1 MKLKRKN
8 SNNIMN
14 TSYTKKKLVE
24 KLVLFVFF
32 FAVSLFV
39 KAQSTVYFTNMV
51 NPVSTGS
58 YAATAVG
65 TTGSFATNTLS
76 WTGYDAT
83 TYPGYYLTS
92 GSAGQVTVTFGTP
105 VTLASCGSSNG
116 NLIVKWGST
125 SNRPL
130 NVSINGAANVQIDA
144 VAVSADR
151 SVVRTATYAIPSS
164 ITSISSIKLVSS
176 GGGAVYIFS
185 LDLQTCAA
193 GPTLAVTGSPTAFT
207 YVYGSGPSATQ
218 QISVSG
224 QLLVAGSSVKVDA
237 PTGFEVSLSSGS
249 GYAPSVTIPNTAG
262 GTLAATPVYVRLA
275 AGLAVGPYSG
285 NISISGGG
293 ASNSPTVAVTGTV
306 TAPPSPTLSVT
317 PLTLTGFNYQQG
329 SGPSTTQTISVSGSA
344 LTAGQNVTV
353 TVPSGYEVSLS
364 SGSGFGPSVSIT
376 NTAGGT
382 LSSTTVYVRLAAGLS
397 QSVSVTGNITVSG
410 GGAATSP
417 TVALSGS
424 VSAPPSAAL
433 GVSVTSLTGF
443 SYIFGSGPSTN
454 KTVDVT
460 GTLLTAGV
468 AVTVTATA
476 SYEVATSS
484 TGPFSSSVSIP
495 NTAGGTL
502 VATTIYVR
510 LKSGFSVSASYPGSL
525 TVSGGGAAS
534 DATVSLSGA
543 VLATPLPA
551 PTVGTPSTA
560 TEDGFTANWSTVPN
574 ATGGYI
580 VNVYQGTTLTK
591 TVNVSGQTST
601 STVINGLS
609 STTSY
614 SYKVVA
620 VGDGT
625 NYSNSVE
632 SVASST
638 IMTLTATIV
647 VDPACVITLYDSD
660 FTDWDAVTASG
671 TSSNAVSVNTRGGA
685 GFVLT
690 QDMTVNPTAG
700 KLAIRIDSPTS
711 HSERSLYLA
720 PLNFLNGGS
729 IIIYGK
735 NTTSSS
741 MGGIVGATAVTDVNT
756 GTAVTIANVRST
768 DANGGVYAL
777 RFTLPAG
784 AAANK
789 VYEYKMRGEVYRII
803 VCTNAPATPYIT
815 TYPIPSKT
823 LSTSAVVGGSSTVM
837 NILVRGYNLTG
848 DVSLSIVGA
857 DAGRFSLPV
866 PSIAQASASTWKNVA
881 IVYNPSV
888 VVGVHNAQ
896 LKIESPGAATV
907 YVNLVGLTTP
917 TAGTT
922 PVILANTNPLPFWT
936 ALIAT
941 TSNTINIAGINLT
954 GNVTLAI
961 EGSSQFTLSTT
972 SIPKT
977 DALAGSILTI
987 NYLGNITVTTDNA
1000 TLVISSPGATTVRVP
1015 LIGYTLENRPVI
1027 KTINFL
1033 VSPSGS
1039 GVVSWAP
1046 AGNRFMVGTVL
1057 NVTATPEVNFKL
1069 DYWSDAT
1076 GNKRLNRNIIVGDL
1090 STITVFFVP
1099 GQQTP
1104 ITDPT
1109 GALVAYLPTDIT
1121 STSFTASWSTVSDA
1135 SSYTVNVYD
1144 ANNTIVATFN
1154 TSSTTQSVTGLTP
1167 NTPYTYQVIAN
1178 NTANDT
1184 SARVGPF
1191 NTLSVINPIN
1201 CGE

>member
-1 MKLKRKN
+1 M
-8 SNNIMN
+8 
-14 TSYTKKKLVE
+14 
-24 KLVLFVFF
+24 
-32 FAVSLFV
+32 VS
-39 KAQSTVYFTNMV
+39 
-51 NPVSTGS
+51 PVAAGS
-58 YAATAVG
+58 YSATAAG
-65 TTGSFATNTLS
+65 TTGAFTTNILS
-76 WTGYDAT
+76 GWTGYDAA

-92 GSAGQVTVTFGTP
+92 GSAGQVTVTFGTSIS
-105 VTLASCGSSNG
+105 LASCGSSNG
-116 NLIVKWGST
+116 NIIVKWGST

-130 NVSINGAANVQIDA
+130 NVSLNGGANVQIDA
-144 VAVSADR
+144 VASSAER
-151 SVVRTATYAIPSS
+151 SVVRTATYAIPTS
-164 ITSISSIKLVSS
+164 TASISSLRLVSS

-185 LDLQTCAA
+185 LEVQTCAA
-193 GPTLAVTGSPTAFT
+193 GPTLSVTGNPTAFT
-207 YVYGSGPSATQ
+207 YVYGSGPSNAQ

-224 QLLVAGSSVKVDA
+224 QLLVAGSAININA
-237 PTGFEVSLSSGS
+237 PTGFEVSLASGS
-249 GYAPSVTIPNTAG
+249 GYASSITIPNTSG
-262 GTLAATPVYVRLA
+262 GTLAATTVYVRLA
-275 AGLAVGPYSG
+275 AGLAVAPYSG
-285 NISISGGG
+285 NITISGGG
-293 ASNSPTVAVTGTV
+293 ASNSPTVAITGTV

-317 PLTLTGFNYQQG
+317 PLSLTGFTYAQG
-329 SGPSTTQTISVSGSA
+329 SGPSTNQTISVSGSA

-353 TVPSGYEVSLS
+353 TAPSGYEVSLS
-364 SGSGFGPSVSIT
+364 ASTGFGSSVSIM

-382 LSSTTVYVRLAAGLS
+382 LASTTVYVRLAAGLP
-397 QSVSVTGNITVSG
+397 QSTSVNGNIVISG
-410 GGAATSP
+410 GGAAGSP
-417 TVALSGS
+417 SVTLTGS

-433 GVSVTSLTGF
+433 GVSVTSVTGF
-443 SYIFGSGPSTN
+443 SYIFGSGPSTT
-454 KTVDVT
+454 KMVDVS

-476 SYEVATSS
+476 NYEIATSVS
-484 TGPFSSSVSIP
+484 GPFSSSVTIP

-502 VATTIYVR
+502 AATTIYIR
-510 LKSGFSVSASYPGSL
+510 LKSNLAVGASYTGSL
-525 TVSGGGAAS
+525 TVSGGGASS
-534 DATVSLSGA
+534 DANVSLIGS

-551 PTVGTPSTA
+551 PTVGTPNNP
-560 TEDGFTANWSTVPN
+560 TEDGFTATWNAVPN
-574 ATGGYI
+574 ATGYI
-580 VNVYQGTTLTK
+580 VNVYQGTTTSLVK
-591 TVNVSGQTST
+591 TVNVSGQS
-601 STVINGLS
+601 SVSQVINGLS
-609 STTSY
+609 SSTNY
-614 SYKVVA
+614 SYKVIA

-632 SVASST
+632 SAASST
-638 IMTLTATIV
+638 IMTLTATV
-647 VDPACVITLYDSD
+647 VVEPVCAITLYDSD

-671 TSSNAVSVNTRGGA
+671 TSSTAVSVTTRGGA
-685 GFVLT
+685 GFMLT
-690 QDMTVNPTAG
+690 QDMTVNPIAG
-700 KLAIRIDSPTS
+700 KLAVRIDAPTS
-711 HSERSLYLA
+711 HSERSLYLT

-729 IIIYGK
+729 IIVYGK

-741 MGGIVGATAVTDVNT
+741 MNGIVGATAVTDVNT
-756 GTAVTIANVRST
+756 GAAVTIGTVRST

-823 LSTSAVVGGSSTVM
+823 LSTSAEVGGSSTIM
-837 NILVRGYNLTG
+837 NLLVRGYNLTG
-848 DVSLSIVGA
+848 DVTFSIVGT

-866 PSIAQASASTWKNVA
+866 TSISQASAGAWKNIAVE
-881 IVYNPSV
+881 YNPSV

-917 TAGTT
+917 TSGTT
-922 PVILANTNPLPFWT
+922 PIILASTNPLPFWT

-961 EGSSQFTLSTT
+961 EGSSQFTLATT

-1015 LIGYTLENRPVI
+1015 LIGYTLENRPVM
-1027 KTINFL
+1027 KTINFF

-1039 GVVSWAP
+1039 GVVSWTP
-1046 AGNRFMVGTVL
+1046 SGNRFMVGTVL
-1057 NVTATPEVNFKL
+1057 NVIATPEANYKL

-1076 GNKRLNRNIIVGDL
+1076 GNKRLNRSITVGDL
-1090 STITVFFVP
+1090 SIITVFFVP

-1104 ITDPT
+1104 VNDPT

-1121 STSFTASWSTVSDA
+1121 TTSFTAQWSTVSDA

-1154 TSSTTQSVTGLTP
+1154 TSNTSQSVTGLIP